1 MRDHCGYELAV
12 ATLQYSRRPGKHDHN
27 YTQFNTIRKLRSAYG
42 NWLRAS
48 THTNQHH
55 FVLNDDAGKSVRLID
70 NKSSSL
76 WFQRFN
82 AGMKYRMGVVWK
94 PNKAF
99 STQILLKIIER
110 AEYKRI
116 NSEESKHDWTVFV
129 TYIAV
134 SYVISLRGSEVLL
147 LDLKTLRK
155 LKERATDD
163 YFWLSLLGRLKGE
176 KVEKEHNIPCTNIT
190 LSGINVRRIVY
201 RLIDKK
207 EEIGYSEGPAISDDK
222 GILLTTTEID
232 QMLQEILEELYQE
245 DSALFPPDIRSV
257 AYVLGSYHCF

>member
-1 MRDHCGYELAV
+1 MVENKDKQRVTKGQGWGREKKSNKDYLEARDGDALMTPFECNVCVFRRLKGRDPHFRKQQDQFLLDLIRRANLDAFWSRVRSTVNQNLSKIRMLLEFSKNTGEDGLFVSRKPFPMRDHCGYELAV

-70 NKSSSL
+70 NKSLSL

-99 STQILLKIIER
+99 STQLLLKIIER
-110 AEYKRI
+110 AEYKR
-116 NSEESKHDWTVFV
+116 
-129 TYIAV
+129 
-134 SYVISLRGSEVLL
+134 
-147 LDLKTLRK
+147 
-155 LKERATDD
+155 
-163 YFWLSLLGRLKGE
+163 
-176 KVEKEHNIPCTNIT
+176 
-190 LSGINVRRIVY
+190 
-201 RLIDKK
+201 
-207 EEIGYSEGPAISDDK
+207 
-222 GILLTTTEID
+222 
-232 QMLQEILEELYQE
+232 
-245 DSALFPPDIRSV
+245 
-257 AYVLGSYHCF
+257 